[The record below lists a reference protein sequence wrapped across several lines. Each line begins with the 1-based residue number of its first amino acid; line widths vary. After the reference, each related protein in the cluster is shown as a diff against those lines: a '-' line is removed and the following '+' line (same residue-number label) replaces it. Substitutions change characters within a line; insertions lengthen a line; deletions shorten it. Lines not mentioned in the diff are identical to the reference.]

1 MRSIAETAGNLFYR
15 NVCCAIIDEYLF
27 KKISFFPD
35 RSTLSGRGNSRDQKT
50 VMIKEDALNIPVMNT
65 SAVFGGVPGDAEL
78 FGVTPEQRKPS
89 LLLHACCGP
98 CSTSCVERLAPDY
111 QITVYYYN
119 PNITDRE
126 EYYLRRDTLLQFIRA
141 FNEEHKDAF
150 YVGYLEGE
158 YEPGRFIE
166 KCGPLADEPEGG
178 ARCDLCFAMRMAET
192 ARKAGEVGADYFTTT
207 MSVSPHKN
215 YDKIRTL
222 CMSLEEHTS
231 SRYLDVDFKKQNGF
245 GRSVEMSKQYGLYR
259 QNFCGCDYARAQM
272 KPHK

>member
-1 MRSIAETAGNLFYR
+1 M
-15 NVCCAIIDEYLF
+15 
-27 KKISFFPD
+27 
-35 RSTLSGRGNSRDQKT
+35 
-50 VMIKEDALNIPVMNT
+50 KEDALSIPVMNT
-65 SAVFGGVPGDAEL
+65 SAAFGGVPGDAEL

-98 CSTSCVERLAPDY
+98 CSTSCVERLAPHY

-141 FNEEHKDAF
+141 FNEEHKDTF
-150 YVGYLEGE
+150 YVSYLEGE
-158 YEPGRFIE
+158 YEPSRFIE
-166 KCGPLADEPEGG
+166 KCGPLANEPEGG

-245 GRSVEMSKQYGLYR
+245 GRSVEMSKKYGLYR

-272 KPHK
+272 KSHK